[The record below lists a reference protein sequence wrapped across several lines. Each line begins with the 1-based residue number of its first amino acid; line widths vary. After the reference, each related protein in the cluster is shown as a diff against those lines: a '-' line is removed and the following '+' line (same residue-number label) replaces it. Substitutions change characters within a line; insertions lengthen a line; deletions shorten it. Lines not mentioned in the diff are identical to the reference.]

1 MLLELRVR
9 DLGVVEDVT
18 VPFARGMTALTG
30 ETGAGKTLLVE
41 ALAAVVGGRI
51 GASAV
56 RSGAQEAVIEA
67 RFEGSPEAM
76 DGGEPERSI
85 DEAEGARRGEET
97 AETVLARS
105 LPREGRTRCWIDGRM
120 STVAALAEVGA
131 AYVDIHGQ
139 HEQQSLLRPAGQRR
153 ALDAFGRLNDR
164 PVQEG
169 RRRLRAIEREIAELG
184 GSPSERAQQLD
195 LLQFQVE
202 EITNAAIQGPDED
215 ERLRGEEE
223 VLANLEA
230 HREALREALALLGG
244 GHLPDEGAEGTGAV
258 ERVGEAAAALGNRDR
273 FSAWRSR
280 LDGVVAEL
288 DDLATDLRTALES
301 WDLNPARLAEVQA
314 RRKVLADLRRKH
326 GGDLGDVLAFA
337 TAAEQRM
344 AELRDVEDRLEA
356 LAARRDQEENELR
369 RQERE
374 LREARASAAARLASS
389 VDQRLHGLAMPGAS
403 LRVEVAMEAAGDDVR
418 FQLAANPGEPPKPLS
433 QVASGG
439 ELARCTLALRLLT
452 PGGPPTVLFDEVDA
466 GVGGEAA
473 LALAAALRELGE
485 TRQVLVVTH
494 LPQVAAFADH
504 HVVVAKSLS
513 EGRTV
518 TECSPVSGADR
529 VVELARMLSGHP
541 ESATARAH
549 ATELLD
555 LGRRSTPST
564 SAGSLRR

>member
-18 VPFARGMTALTG
+18 VEFAPGMTALTG

-41 ALAAVVGGRI
+41 ALAAVVGGRA
-51 GASAV
+51 GGSAV
-56 RSGAQEAVIEA
+56 RSGAPEAMIEA
-67 RFEGSPEAM
+67 RFERYADGP
-76 DGGEPERSI
+76 DGGSI
-85 DEAEGARRGEET
+85 RGSTDPAGCPPMVEAPV
-97 AETVLARS
+97 ETVLARS
-105 LPREGRTRCWIDGRM
+105 LPREGRTRCWVDGRM
-120 STVAALAEVGA
+120 STVAALAEEGA

-153 ALDAFGRLNDR
+153 ALDAFGKLDDR

-169 RRRLRAIEREIAELG
+169 RRRVRAIEREIALVG
-184 GSPSERAQQLD
+184 GTPSERVQQLD
-195 LLQFQVE
+195 LLRFQVE
-202 EITNAAIQGPDED
+202 EITSAAIEGPDED

-230 HREALREALALLGG
+230 HREALREALAQLGG
-244 GHLPDEGAEGTGAV
+244 GHLPDEGAEGTGAL
-258 ERVGEAAAALGNRDR
+258 ERIGKAASALGDRDG
-273 FSAWRSR
+273 FSAWRVR

-288 DDLATDLRTALES
+288 DDVATDLRTALET
-301 WDLNPARLAEVQA
+301 WDRDPRRLEEVQA
-314 RRKVLADLRRKH
+314 RRRVLADLRRKH

-337 TAAEQRM
+337 ASAEQRI
-344 AELRDVEDRLEA
+344 AELSDAEGRLEA
-356 LAARRDQEENELR
+356 LANRRDEEEAELR

-374 LREARASAAARLASS
+374 LREARSSAALRLADA
-389 VDQRLHGLAMPGAS
+389 VEQHLRALAMPGAS
-403 LRVEVAMEAAGDDVR
+403 LRVEVSEEAAGDDVR
-418 FQLAANPGEPPKPLS
+418 FLLAANPGEPPKPLS

-439 ELARCTLALRLLT
+439 ELARCTLALSLLT

-504 HVVVAKSLS
+504 HVVVAKSLR

-518 TECSPVSGADR
+518 TECFPVSGAER

-564 SAGSLRR
+564 SPGSARR